1 MNRKKGLIFRFLE
14 PKDKNLK
21 KVDWEV
27 SQKIIDLVKSYSEY
41 TDYTE
46 NEVVEHYLNCIR
58 EDKKFKE
65 WVLKKRNNKVF

>member
-1 MNRKKGLIFRFLE
+1 MRFFE

-27 SQKIIDLVKSYSEY
+27 SQKTIDLVKAYA
-41 TDYTE
+41 DYTE
-46 NEVVEHYLNCIR
+46 NEVVEYYLNCIR

>member
-1 MNRKKGLIFRFLE
+1 M
-14 PKDKNLK
+14 DKNLK

-27 SQKIIDLVKSYSEY
+27 SQKTIDLVKSYSEY
-41 TDYTE
+41 TE
-46 NEVVEHYLNCIR
+46 NEVVEYYLNCIR

>member
-1 MNRKKGLIFRFLE
+1 LRFFE

-27 SQKIIDLVKSYSEY
+27 SQKTIDLVKAYA
-41 TDYTE
+41 DYTE
-46 NEVVEHYLNCIR
+46 NEVVEYYLNCIR